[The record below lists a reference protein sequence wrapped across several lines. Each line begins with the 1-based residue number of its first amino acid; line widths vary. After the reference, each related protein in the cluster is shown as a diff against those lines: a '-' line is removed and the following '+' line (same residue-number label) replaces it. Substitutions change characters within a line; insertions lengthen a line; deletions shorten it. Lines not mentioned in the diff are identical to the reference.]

1 MRNDDYACDEP
12 KHTLTPRAALARL
25 YELNHPTKY
34 TLTYTGERDACLEV
48 LAHEVEI
55 NEILQKHLEVVV
67 SGNANDYEEIKTIT
81 KNGTKNYPFDNE
93 APTNQEEF
101 HEIQIWIFEGN
112 FK

>member
-1 MRNDDYACDEP
+1 MSDEP
-12 KHTLTPRAALARL
+12 KRTFTPREALAAL
-25 YELNHPTKY
+25 YELNHPNKN
-34 TLTYTGERDACLEV
+34 TLSYKGERDDCLEV

-55 NEILQKHLEVVV
+55 NEILQKHLEVIG
-67 SGNANDYEEIKTIT
+67 SEENDSETIEAVTEDGIKI
-81 KNGTKNYPFDNE
+81 YPFDNN